1 MGRVIGID
9 FGTTKTVVAVMENG
23 RPIVI
28 PDRNGHLTMP
38 SLVLVTPE
46 QELFVGWEAQNHPQ
60 RYQSQ
65 NITINSIKRILGK
78 DGERTWGWWK
88 TQPIEVGALILGR
101 IKILAE
107 EYLGEPINDAL
118 IATPAH
124 FDINQRWAIK
134 QAAKIA
140 GINVLRLV
148 NEATAAAI
156 THRTVNSSHEANV
169 LAFDFGGGTLDISV
183 LNIGE
188 RVCEVVATVGDGRLG
203 GDDFDQVIC
212 NYLLKSA
219 QKQFGESLQ
228 FDQTQSTVIR
238 EAACQAKIDLTA
250 AESTHIRLPG
260 FLRSAAGSYQDLDVA
275 LDRRIFNELSEQLL
289 TRTEKLLRRALSE
302 AEKRGPINAALLI
315 GGSSRIPAVREIVRK
330 VVGQEPQG
338 GVDSDTG
345 VAQGAAILGGI
356 LKGDVNNILLLDVF
370 PNVLSVASADGLLL
384 PLIDKNTCT
393 PTRKSKIFTTTKE
406 NQSEISF
413 SLYEGEGKF
422 IKDDVL
428 IGQVTLSGITPAAS
442 GEPKIEVTVDID
454 ANNIVNVT
462 AEDLDTH
469 KNETVYI
476 KAPFQ
481 LNPAQITVMTKK
493 VAQELNEIKERLVKQ
508 EKHFEAEE
516 LKDLH
521 QQVASRIRSLLDG
534 NLLNP
539 LDSNLSIL
547 EAGAK
552 LATDYFERGATVDQM
567 KQLLSAIQHEL
578 HKILSDLIVG
588 KVSPLAEDA
597 FLAVWACKTANQLN
611 SDETILAASKQ
622 FADHYDDVIRSIF
635 EILTT
640 GFERL
645 SICDMTFARL
655 EESPRLMLWFALA
668 LNHLKISFDLAR
680 CVTCGTNDDTSKSL
694 LLILLLRLLSNDTSP
709 SLRVAAAQTLAKMKV
724 NACIES
730 IFTRIVEETDEK
742 VAAAFREGLDLAAA
756 ETLYGCFKKADL
768 RTQTFWKSCDYG
780 KTRLKNVLSDILP
793 TKESNEQK
801 WIIGTLAELI
811 GSEDLPTILTFLD
824 SCNDKDLRCKLIT
837 NLPRMK
843 DDSIVAPLL
852 KFMCDEETSI
862 SEVAGRA
869 LSVYFETLPF
879 ACSRFSSLAFHVFRK
894 GHILSWGERAYLW
907 RLAGQYPS
915 LRKAIDMLRERG
927 KA

>member
-23 RPIVI
+23 RPTVI

-107 EYLGEPINDAL
+107 EYLGEPVSDAL

-140 GINVLRLV
+140 DINVLRLV

-156 THRTVNSSHEANV
+156 THRTVNSNHEANI

-188 RVCEVVATVGDGRLG
+188 RVCEVVATAGDGRLG

-212 NYLLKSA
+212 DYLFKSA

-228 FDQTQSTVIR
+228 FDQIQSTVIR

-260 FLRSAAGSYQDLDVA
+260 FLRSTSGTYQNLDVA
-275 LDRRIFNELSEQLL
+275 LDRRVFNDLSEQLL
-289 TRTEKLLRRALSE
+289 TRTEKLLRKALSE
-302 AEKRGPINAALLI
+302 AQKRGPINAALLI

-330 VVGQEPQG
+330 VVGREPQG
-338 GVDSDTG
+338 GVDPDTG

-356 LKGDVNNILLLDVF
+356 LRGDVNNILLLDVF
-370 PNVLSVASADGLLL
+370 PNVLSVAGADGLLL
-384 PLIDKNTCT
+384 PLIDKNTGT
-393 PTRKSKIFTTTKE
+393 PTRKSKNFTTTKD

-413 SLYEGEGKF
+413 SLYEGEGVF

-428 IGQVTLSGITPAAS
+428 IGQVTLSGIPQAAS

-462 AEDLDTH
+462 AKDLATL
-469 KNETVYI
+469 KNETVTI

-481 LNPAQITVMTKK
+481 LNSAQVTVMTKK
-493 VAQELNEIKERLVKQ
+493 VAQELHNIKERLVKQ
-508 EKHFEAEE
+508 EKIFEIEW
-516 LKDLH
+516 LKDLN
-521 QQVASRIRSLLDG
+521 QQLASKIKSLLDC
-534 NLLNP
+534 NTFNP
-539 LDSNLSIL
+539 GDNNLSIL
-547 EAGAK
+547 EAGTK
-552 LATDYFERGATVDQM
+552 LAADYLEQGATVDQM
-567 KQLLSAIQHEL
+567 KQLLYDIQHEL
-578 HKILSDLIVG
+578 HKILSDQNVG

-597 FLAVWACKTANQLN
+597 FLSVWACKAANQLN
-611 SDETILAASKQ
+611 SDETILAASKE
-622 FADHYDDVIRSIF
+622 FADHYDEVIGSVA
-635 EILTT
+635 EILAT
-640 GFERL
+640 GSERL
-645 SICDMTFARL
+645 SICNMTFARF
-655 EESPRLMLWFALA
+655 EKTPRLMLWFALA
-668 LNHLKISFDLAR
+668 LDHLKVSFDLAR
-680 CVTCGTNDDTSKSL
+680 WMTCVTKDGTLQAL
-694 LLILLLRLLSNDTSP
+694 LLVLLFRRLSSDTSP
-709 SLRVAAAQTLAKMKV
+709 NLRVAAAQTLVRMTV
-724 NACIES
+724 NACVES
-730 IFTRIVEETDEK
+730 IFTRLVAETDDK
-742 VAAAFREGLDLAAA
+742 VMAAFREGLDLATA

-768 RTQTFWKSCDYG
+768 RTQTFWKSCDHG
-780 KTRLKNVLSDILP
+780 KTRLKKVLLDILP
-793 TKESNEQK
+793 TKEANEQN
-801 WIIGTLAELI
+801 WIMGILAELI
-811 GSEDLPTILTFLD
+811 DSEGLPTILTFLGT
-824 SCNDKDLRCKLIT
+824 CNDKDLCCKLIS

-852 KFMCDEETSI
+852 EFMGGEESSI

-894 GHILSWGERAYLW
+894 GHPLSWGERAFLW

-915 LRKAIDMLRERG
+915 LRKAIDMLREKGR
-927 KA
+927 A